1 MKLPSCRAS
10 SVLFF
15 ALQALHAVSLSIT
28 LAPSS
33 DLFDLCQVCAPN
45 LATSTSS
52 LQSNSQTSLQ
62 TSLQTN
68 PQTISQTSL
77 QTSPQVRTLTTTQ
90 SSLQTL
96 PASLTVSA
104 TVPAENIPDKCKL
117 PEYVSLVQAKCGVGK
132 ENPVHVL
139 AASYLGLI
147 ITFPEK
153 QKTSYVAVILNN
165 TLSNGTFY
173 AANLPDYRNDTL
185 PPLEGIFNPT
195 DRTSDRSRS
204 PRYIY
209 TFQIPMNLSSAAIL
223 NKMPVDSDG
232 GEHPSS
238 NETYVYPFFQIT
250 YNTYSGPQ
258 NSSYISSIIVKNLT
272 IDTDKSKWI
281 TPIPLLPSAPPPS
294 VAAPE
299 SKLADAV
306 YAIIICGSVGIVFIL
321 SIFGYSISRKRQANR
336 LSRFSESRM
345 DLYNHLAYDH
355 NENGL
360 SMDELRS
367 KKGLESSGKA
377 LSYRKLTNSSM
388 NREALLDDTQSD
400 DENAAIVF
408 KKSYNGSYAASI
420 TSSTY
425 PRSILKTQQMVESEA
440 LNAQMYD
447 PIIVTSYRPPSRN
460 QPGLGPT
467 PDSVTIDLV
476 DRNENLTPM
485 SKRVIFKETVDT
497 AIVDL
502 SMPPALDAVPNGLF
516 DDSEDEDAYGEEGGD
531 NEEDGMDQL
540 HFNDGGV
547 EKDIRKLLSRKLEL
561 DDEYDSEAEDN
572 DEWKR

>member
-1 MKLPSCRAS
+1 MR
-10 SVLFF
+10 
-15 ALQALHAVSLSIT
+15 
-28 LAPSS
+28 
-33 DLFDLCQVCAPN
+33 
-45 LATSTSS
+45 
-52 LQSNSQTSLQ
+52 
-62 TSLQTN
+62 
-68 PQTISQTSL
+68 
-77 QTSPQVRTLTTTQ
+77 TQ
-90 SSLQTL
+90 SRHQHIKPTIQLADE
-96 PASLTVSA
+96 PANEPTNQPPNHITNQPSNQ
-104 TVPAENIPDKCKL
+104 PPKNIPDKCKL

-232 GEHPSS
+232 GEHPSL

-306 YAIIICGSVGIVFIL
+306 YAIIICGSVGIVFVL

-345 DLYNHLAYDH
+345 DLYNHLAYEH
-355 NENGL
+355 NESGL

-367 KKGLESSGKA
+367 KKGLEGSGKA